1 LSEDSRRKER
11 GTNFQNE
18 VNMIETRGRNES
30 CERNKSKAKSRSQ
43 SRTRTKCYYCSK
55 EGHKRFECRFL
66 KKDHK
71 VGTVHPNLFVPKK
84 KDYTPTTT
92 VVVDDDDLLIG
103 EDNYLNV
110 AYGDCSWIVD
120 SGASFHVSPH
130 KDCFSNYKKVNYGTV
145 KMGKHVTSKIAG
157 IGDICYEQTQE
168 TSLY

>member
-1 LSEDSRRKER
+1 MDTVSNTLLSEDSRRKER

-84 KDYTPTTT
+84 KDYTCIPSLLGLIECYPHIVRNKYCNHTFI
-92 VVVDDDDLLIG
+92 VEEFSILGLVDF
-103 EDNYLNV
+103 Y
-110 AYGDCSWIVD
+110 
-120 SGASFHVSPH
+120 
-130 KDCFSNYKKVNYGTV
+130 FSN
-145 KMGKHVTSKIAG
+145 
-157 IGDICYEQTQE
+157 
-168 TSLY
+168 